1 MFVTNKVVI
10 GSFIRFEFFVFS
22 QKVLYLNSVSDHIYF
37 FNIINIIPLQINST
51 EDISRLDF
59 VFYLLLNPTGLS
71 IQYV

>member
-22 QKVLYLNSVSDHIYF
+22 QKVLYLSVSDHIYF